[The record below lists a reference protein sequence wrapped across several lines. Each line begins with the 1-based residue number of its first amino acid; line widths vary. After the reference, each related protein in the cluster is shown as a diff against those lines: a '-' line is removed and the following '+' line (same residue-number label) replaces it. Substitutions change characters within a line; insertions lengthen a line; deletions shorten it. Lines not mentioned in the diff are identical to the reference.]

1 MDQPIDVFKK
11 AKLRPKHV
19 APMVGVSRVT
29 ASLWLNGHSYPH
41 HLIAGKVANLAQLV
55 SKAMDDGKLP
65 IPDSVS
71 KSDEVKY
78 LEVTL
83 SERKTA

>member
-1 MDQPIDVFKK
+1 MDQPIDVFLK

-19 APMVGVSRVT
+19 APLVGVSRVT
-29 ASLWLNGHSYPH
+29 ASLWLNGHGNPH
-41 HLIAGKVANLAQLV
+41 HLIAGKVAKMAQLV
-55 SKAMDDGKLP
+55 SQAISDGKLP
-65 IPDSVS
+65 IPESVS

-78 LEVTL
+78 LQVTL